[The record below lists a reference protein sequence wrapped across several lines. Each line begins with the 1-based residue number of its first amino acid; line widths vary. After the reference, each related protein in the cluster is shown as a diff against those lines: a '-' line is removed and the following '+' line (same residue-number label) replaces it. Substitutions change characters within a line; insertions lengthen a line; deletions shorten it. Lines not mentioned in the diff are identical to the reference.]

1 MLSNGV
7 WRGLPRNEHGYRQKI
22 SLVTAWRG
30 LDWRALP
37 YPAFVVTVNRF
48 DGPTP
53 AGLNVPGQVSVRE
66 AWNSF
71 LRSAVDL
78 PTPGCW
84 EITGRLT
91 SHQEL
96 RFVVW
101 VEP

>member
-1 MLSNGV
+1 MEGSSTQRA
-7 WRGLPRNEHGYRQKI
+7 WLPAEDFLGDGK
-22 SLVTAWRG
+22 AWLG

-48 DGPTP
+48 GGPTP
-53 AGLNVPGQVSVRE
+53 AGLNVPGQVSFRE

-84 EITGRLT
+84 EITGRLP